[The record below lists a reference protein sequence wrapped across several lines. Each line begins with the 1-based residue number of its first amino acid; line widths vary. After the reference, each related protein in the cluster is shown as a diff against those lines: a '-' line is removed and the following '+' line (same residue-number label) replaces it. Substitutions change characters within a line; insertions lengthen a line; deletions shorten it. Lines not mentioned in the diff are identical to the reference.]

1 MDPVAI
7 HSCHLLQQLRE
18 QRIQGLLCDCMLVVR
33 GVCFK
38 AHKNVLAAFSQ
49 YFRSLFQNSSS
60 QKNDIFH
67 LDVKNVSGI
76 GQILDFM
83 YTSRLDLNQDNIQ
96 VMLDTAQ
103 CLQVQNVLN
112 LCHTFLKSA
121 SAAPLP
127 GLPCAGGFSLQ
138 GVSLDGTCAAA
149 SEHYPPHSLQDC
161 PMEGPR
167 AKDVSRGNPRAP
179 PADFGRPT
187 GEGSKPAAASGSCPE
202 APRKQPNCYYKLRT
216 LYSKQYYKQTACP
229 SPVPA
234 TEQPPTPR
242 ASTDLAAADS
252 QPPVEGR
259 AGVPESP
266 EHLASTVVA
275 PPVRSSGIDSEADT
289 LSQPPAKQMRLKK
302 AMHLKKLN
310 FLKSQQSAEC
320 TSHPQSDNVLV
331 RGEESAAKEDAGER
345 AGSQTTEDK
354 GREEL
359 GPESSREVEMPG
371 APASWEDPSQ
381 ALQSQKQYACELCG
395 KPFKHPSNLE
405 LHKRS
410 HTGEKPFECNICGK
424 HFSQAGN
431 LQTHLRRHSGEKPYI
446 CEICGKRFAA
456 SGDVQRHIIIHSGE
470 KPHLCD
476 TCGRGFS
483 NFSNLKEHKKTHTA
497 DKVFTCD
504 ECGKSFNMQR
514 KLVKHRVRHT
524 GERPYSCPACGIP
537 RA

>member
-1 MDPVAI
+1 
-7 HSCHLLQQLRE
+7 
-18 QRIQGLLCDCMLVVR
+18 
-33 GVCFK
+33 
-38 AHKNVLAAFSQ
+38 
-49 YFRSLFQNSSS
+49 
-60 QKNDIFH
+60 
-67 LDVKNVSGI
+67 
-76 GQILDFM
+76 
-83 YTSRLDLNQDNIQ
+83 
-96 VMLDTAQ
+96 
-103 CLQVQNVLN
+103 
-112 LCHTFLKSA
+112 
-121 SAAPLP
+121 
-127 GLPCAGGFSLQ
+127 
-138 GVSLDGTCAAA
+138 
-149 SEHYPPHSLQDC
+149 
-161 PMEGPR
+161 MEGPR
-167 AKDVSRGNPRAP
+167 AKDVSGGNPRAP

-410 HTGEKPFECNICGK
+410 HTGTLPGSHRHRRGSSPLASLVCKTPDSSVEPVL
-424 HFSQAGN
+424 SVTS
-431 LQTHLRRHSGEKPYI
+431 LQD
-446 CEICGKRFAA
+446 A
-456 SGDVQRHIIIHSGE
+456 
-470 KPHLCD
+470 
-476 TCGRGFS
+476 
-483 NFSNLKEHKKTHTA
+483 
-497 DKVFTCD
+497 
-504 ECGKSFNMQR
+504 
-514 KLVKHRVRHT
+514 
-524 GERPYSCPACGIP
+524 SCPLSHFL
-537 RA
+537 